1 LDTDDPRVRA
11 ATIRVMRPTSVLLG
25 LVLVPVLMPAQGT
38 RLLRQPTVSST
49 QIAFAY
55 AGDIWVVSRD
65 GGDAKRLTSFPGTES
80 DPHFSPDGKQIAFS
94 MQYGGNTDVYVI
106 DAAGGEARRLTRHP
120 APDIARGWAPD
131 ARRVLFSSAR
141 VGAPSVGVQQLWTVA
156 AAGGVPERLPIPDGL
171 RGSFS
176 PDGQRVAYEKVSRWD
191 VEWRNYRGGQTHPIT
206 LYTIASHAV
215 DTLPW
220 QGTLDTWPV
229 WMGDAIYFISDRDWA
244 ANIWKYDVASKQ
256 LTQLTHY
263 KDYDVK
269 TLDAG
274 AGVVVYEEAGYLHLL
289 DPATG
294 KDTQLVI
301 TCRGDLPW
309 AEPRWVDASKWI
321 ESASLS
327 PSGKRALFSAR
338 GEVFS
343 VPAEKGDARNLTRS
357 PGTAER
363 TPLWSPDGKQVAWF
377 SDASGEYRLM
387 IGTQEGL
394 GAPREIR
401 FERPTF
407 FHTADWSPDG
417 KYIAVTDE
425 GLNMLLVEVATG
437 KVMRIDTD
445 TYAHPARTFEPA
457 WSPDSKWLAYAK
469 RLPSQFHVL
478 MAYSMTDRKSY
489 QLTDGLSDAV
499 SPSWDAGGKYLY
511 FLASTDFGLSSGW
524 LDLSSYDRHLRRG
537 AYLMVLAADTPSP
550 LLPESDEEARDT
562 TAGPEAT
569 KAKSGADTGK
579 QTVRVRIDRMGLSQR
594 ILALGMPVRAY
605 TSLAAANEGVVFVS
619 EAIENQPGL
628 TLHRY
633 DLKKRKSESFV
644 SPVTRFSLSRDGKKL
659 LYQSGESWMIVG
671 TDAAPKPG
679 DGKITVDLQMRLD
692 PRAEWRQIFREA
704 WRFERDYLYVPNHN
718 GADWDKVWT
727 MYEPWLASL
736 GHRSDLTY
744 LLDLLGGELSLGHTF
759 VFGGDTPAIDTVK
772 IGMLGVDFAVENGR
786 YRFKR
791 IFSGE
796 NWNPNL
802 RAPLSAPGVKA
813 RTGDYL
819 LAVNG
824 TDLKPPM
831 SPYEV
836 LEGTANRQT
845 VLRLNDKPTLDGSWT
860 VTVVPVK
867 DEDDLRTRAWVE
879 DNRRLVDSL
888 SRGRL
893 AYVWLP
899 NTADQGYEYFNRYY
913 FAQQDRQGVIL
924 DERFN
929 QGGYIADYFVD
940 ILARH
945 LRGYFNNPVG
955 ERRPWTE
962 PLTGI
967 FGPKV
972 MLINEYAGSGG
983 DMLPYLFHQM
993 RLGPLIGTRTWGG
1006 LVGIWDVPGLID
1018 GGYITAPR
1026 GGFFDLQG
1034 HWDVENVGITPDIV
1048 VLQTPA
1054 LVAQGHDPQLERAV
1068 QEALRLL
1075 EANPVTLLAEPAP
1088 PVRVRRP

>member
-1 LDTDDPRVRA
+1 
-11 ATIRVMRPTSVLLG
+11 
-25 LVLVPVLMPAQGT
+25 
-38 RLLRQPTVSST
+38 
-49 QIAFAY
+49 
-55 AGDIWVVSRD
+55 
-65 GGDAKRLTSFPGTES
+65 
-80 DPHFSPDGKQIAFS
+80 
-94 MQYGGNTDVYVI
+94 
-106 DAAGGEARRLTRHP
+106 
-120 APDIARGWAPD
+120 
-131 ARRVLFSSAR
+131 
-141 VGAPSVGVQQLWTVA
+141 
-156 AAGGVPERLPIPDGL
+156 
-171 RGSFS
+171 
-176 PDGQRVAYEKVSRWD
+176 
-191 VEWRNYRGGQTHPIT
+191 
-206 LYTIASHAV
+206 
-215 DTLPW
+215 
-220 QGTLDTWPV
+220 
-229 WMGDAIYFISDRDWA
+229 
-244 ANIWKYDVASKQ
+244 
-256 LTQLTHY
+256 
-263 KDYDVK
+263 
-269 TLDAG
+269 
-274 AGVVVYEEAGYLHLL
+274 
-289 DPATG
+289 
-294 KDTQLVI
+294 
-301 TCRGDLPW
+301 
-309 AEPRWVDASKWI
+309 
-321 ESASLS
+321 
-327 PSGKRALFSAR
+327 
-338 GEVFS
+338 
-343 VPAEKGDARNLTRS
+343 
-357 PGTAER
+357 
-363 TPLWSPDGKQVAWF
+363 
-377 SDASGEYRLM
+377 M

-394 GAPREIR
+394 SAPREIK
-401 FERPTF
+401 FDQPTF
-407 FHTADWSPDG
+407 YHTADWSPDG

-437 KVMRIDTD
+437 KVTRLDTD
-445 TYAHPARTFEPA
+445 TYAHPERTFEPA
-457 WSPDSKWLAYAK
+457 WSPDSKWLAYSK

-478 MAYSMTDRKSY
+478 MAYSMVDKKPY

-499 SPSWDAGGKYLY
+499 SPAWDAGGKYLY

-524 LDLSSYDRHLRRG
+524 LDLSSYDRRTRRG

-562 TAGPEAT
+562 TAAVDST
-569 KAKSGADTGK
+569 KAKSAK
-579 QTVRVRIDRMGLSQR
+579 AASAVSVRIDRAGLSQR
-594 ILALGMPVRAY
+594 ILALGMPVRPY
-605 TSLAAANEGVVFVS
+605 TSLAAGSEGVVFVT
-619 EAIENQPGL
+619 EAIENQPGV

-633 DLKKRKSESFV
+633 DLKKRKSESFA
-644 SPVTRFSLSRDGKKL
+644 SPVMRFSLSRDGKKL

-671 TDAAPKPG
+671 TDAAPKAG

-692 PRAEWRQIFREA
+692 PRAEWRQIYREA
-704 WRFERDYLYVPNHN
+704 WRFERDYLYVPNHH

-727 MYEPWLASL
+727 MYEPWLGSL

-744 LLDLLGGELSLGHTF
+744 LLDMLGGELSLGHTF

-772 IGMLGVDFAVENGR
+772 VGMLGADFAVENGR
-786 YRFKR
+786 YRVKR

-813 RTGDYL
+813 HTGDYL

-831 SPYEV
+831 SPYEA

-860 VTVVPVK
+860 VTVVPVG

-888 SRGRL
+888 SKGKL

-929 QGGYIADYFVD
+929 GGGYIADYFVD

-983 DMLPYLFHQM
+983 DMLPYLFHEM
-993 RLGPLIGTRTWGG
+993 KLGPLVGTRTWGG

-1026 GGFFDLQG
+1026 GGFFNTEG

-1048 VLQTPA
+1048 VQQTPA
-1054 LVAQGHDPQLERAV
+1054 LVAQGRDPQLERAV

-1075 EANPVTLLAEPAP
+1075 EANPVKLLAEPAP
-1088 PVRVRRP
+1088 PVRVRRPQD

>member
-1 LDTDDPRVRA
+1 
-11 ATIRVMRPTSVLLG
+11 
-25 LVLVPVLMPAQGT
+25 
-38 RLLRQPTVSST
+38 
-49 QIAFAY
+49 
-55 AGDIWVVSRD
+55 
-65 GGDAKRLTSFPGTES
+65 
-80 DPHFSPDGKQIAFS
+80 
-94 MQYGGNTDVYVI
+94 
-106 DAAGGEARRLTRHP
+106 
-120 APDIARGWAPD
+120 
-131 ARRVLFSSAR
+131 
-141 VGAPSVGVQQLWTVA
+141 
-156 AAGGVPERLPIPDGL
+156 
-171 RGSFS
+171 
-176 PDGQRVAYEKVSRWD
+176 
-191 VEWRNYRGGQTHPIT
+191 
-206 LYTIASHAV
+206 
-215 DTLPW
+215 
-220 QGTLDTWPV
+220 
-229 WMGDAIYFISDRDWA
+229 MGDAIYFISDRDWA

-274 AGVVVYEEAGYLHLL
+274 SGVIVYEEAGYLHLL
-289 DPATG
+289 EPASG
-294 KDTQLVI
+294 KDTQLAI

-309 AEPRWVDASKWI
+309 AEARWLDASKWI

-327 PSGKRALFSAR
+327 PSGARALFSAR

-357 PGTAER
+357 SGTAER
-363 TPLWSPDGKQVAWF
+363 TPVWSPDGKQVAWF

-394 GAPREIR
+394 SAPREIK
-401 FERPTF
+401 FEQPTF
-407 FHTADWSPDG
+407 YHTADWSPDG

-425 GLNMLLVEVATG
+425 GLNLLLVEVATG
-437 KVMRIDTD
+437 KVTRIDTD
-445 TYAHPARTFEPA
+445 TYAHPERTFEPA
-457 WSPDSKWLAYAK
+457 WSPDSKWLAYSK

-478 MAYSMTDRKSY
+478 MAYSMVEKKPY

-499 SPSWDAGGKYLY
+499 SPAWDAGGKYLY

-524 LDLSSYDRHLRRG
+524 LDLSSIDRHTRRG

-562 TAGPEAT
+562 TSGGAVDT
-569 KAKSGADTGK
+569 SKAKPPKGA
-579 QTVRVRIDRMGLSQR
+579 VAVRIDRAGLSQR

-605 TSLAAANEGVVFVS
+605 TSLAAGSEGVVFVT
-619 EAIENQPGL
+619 EAIENQPGA

-633 DLKKRKSESFV
+633 DLKKRKSESFA
-644 SPVTRFSLSRDGKKL
+644 SPVMRFSLSRDGKKL

-671 TDAAPKPG
+671 ADAAPKPG

-692 PRAEWRQIFREA
+692 PRAEWRQIYKEA
-704 WRFERDYLYVPNHN
+704 WRFERDYLYVPNHH

-727 MYEPWLASL
+727 MYEPWLANL

-744 LLDLLGGELSLGHTF
+744 MLDLLGGELSLGHTF
-759 VFGGDTPAIDTVK
+759 TFGGDTPAIDTVK
-772 IGMLGVDFAVENGR
+772 VGMLGVDFAVENGR
-786 YRFKR
+786 YRVKR

-824 TDLKPPM
+824 ADLRPPL
-831 SPYEV
+831 SPYAA
-836 LEGTANRQT
+836 LEGAANRQT

-860 VTVVPVK
+860 VTVVPVS

-888 SRGRL
+888 SKGKL

-929 QGGYIADYFVD
+929 GGGYIADYFVD

-962 PLTGI
+962 PITGI

-983 DMLPYLFHQM
+983 DMLPYLFHEM
-993 RLGPLIGTRTWGG
+993 KLGPLVGTRTWGG

-1026 GGFFDLQG
+1026 GGFFNTEG
-1034 HWDVENVGITPDIV
+1034 HWDVENAGITPDIV
-1048 VLQTPA
+1048 VQQTPA
-1054 LVAQGHDPQLERAV
+1054 LVSQGRDPQLERAV

-1075 EANPVTLLAEPAP
+1075 EATPVKLQAEPAP

>member
-1 LDTDDPRVRA
+1 
-11 ATIRVMRPTSVLLG
+11 MRRIAPVVLG
-25 LVLVPVLMPAQGT
+25 LLLTPIFLHAQGT

-49 QIAFAY
+49 QIAFAH
-55 AGDIWVVSRD
+55 AGDIWVVNRD
-65 GGDAKRLTSFPGTES
+65 GGDARRLTTFPGTES
-80 DPHFSPDGKQIAFS
+80 NPHFSPDGKQIAFS
-94 MQYGGNTDVYVI
+94 MQYGANIDVYVI
-106 DAAGGEARRLTRHP
+106 DAAGGEARRLTWHP
-120 APDIARGWAPD
+120 WPDISRGWTPD
-131 ARRVLFSSAR
+131 GKRILYSSA
-141 VGAPSVGVQQLWTVA
+141 GMHAPVVGVEQLWTINA
-156 AAGGVPERLPIPDGL
+156 TGGVPERVPLPDAL

-176 PDGQRVAYEKVSRWD
+176 PDGQRLAYEKVSRWD

-206 LYTIASHAV
+206 IYTVASQAV
-215 DTLPW
+215 DTLPS

-229 WMGDAIYFISDRDWA
+229 WMGGAIYFISDRDWD
-244 ANIWKYDVASKQ
+244 ANVWKYDVATKQ

-269 TLDAG
+269 TLDAA
-274 AGVVVYEEAGYLHLL
+274 AGVLVYEEAGYLHLL
-289 DPATG
+289 DAVTG
-294 KDTQLVI
+294 NDRQLAI

-309 AEPRWVDASKWI
+309 AEPRWVNAAPLI

-327 PSGKRALFSAR
+327 PSGARALFSAR

-343 VPAEKGDARNLTRS
+343 VPAEKGNARNLTRT
-357 PGTAER
+357 PGAAER
-363 TPLWSPDGKQVAWF
+363 TPVWSPDGKQVAWF

-394 GAPREIR
+394 SAPREIK
-401 FERPTF
+401 FDQPTF
-407 FHTADWSPDG
+407 YHTADWSPDG

-425 GLNMLLVEVATG
+425 GLNMLLVEIATG
-437 KVMRIDTD
+437 KVTRIDTD
-445 TYAHPARTFEPA
+445 TYAHPDRTFEPA
-457 WSPDSKWLAYAK
+457 WSPDSKWLAYSK
-469 RLPSQFHVL
+469 RLPTQFHVL
-478 MAYSMTDRKSY
+478 LAYSVVDRKAY

-524 LDLSSYDRHLRRG
+524 LDLSSYDRRTRRG
-537 AYLMVLAADTPSP
+537 AYLIVLAADTPSP

-562 TAGPEAT
+562 TPAVDTT
-569 KAKSGADTGK
+569 KAKGRADSAKTA
-579 QTVRVRIDRMGLSQR
+579 VRVRIDRAGLSQR

-605 TSLAAANEGVVFVS
+605 TALAAGSEGIVLVS
-619 EAIENQPGL
+619 EAIENQPGV

-633 DLKKRKSESFV
+633 DLKKRKAESFV
-644 SPVTRFSLSRDGKKL
+644 SPVTRFSLSRDGKKV
-659 LYQSGESWMIVG
+659 LYQSGDAWMITG
-671 TDAAPKPG
+671 TEQAPKPG

-704 WRFERDYLYVPNHN
+704 WRFERDYLYVPNHH
-718 GADWDKVWT
+718 GADWEKVYT
-727 MYEPWLASL
+727 MYEPWLASV
-736 GHRSDLTY
+736 GHRSDLLY
-744 LLDLLGGELSLGHTF
+744 MLDLLGGELTLGHTF
-759 VFGGDTPAIDTVK
+759 TWGGDYPAIDTVK
-772 IGMLGVDFAVENGR
+772 IGMLGADFAVENGR
-786 YRFKR
+786 YRLKR

-813 RTGDYL
+813 RAGDYL

-824 TDLKPPM
+824 TDLKPPT
-831 SPYEV
+831 SPYEA

-845 VLRLNDKPTLDGSWT
+845 VLLLNDKPTPDGAWT
-860 VTVVPVK
+860 VTVVPAG

-879 DNRRLVDSL
+879 ENRRLVDSL
-888 SRGRL
+888 SKGKL

-929 QGGYIADYFVD
+929 GGGYIADYFVD
-940 ILARH
+940 ILGRQ
-945 LRGYFNNPVG
+945 LRGYFNNPIG

-983 DMLPYLFHQM
+983 DMLPYMFKEM
-993 RLGPLIGTRTWGG
+993 KLGPLVGTRTWGG

-1026 GGFFDLQG
+1026 GGFFNVQG
-1034 HWDVENVGITPDIV
+1034 QWDVENAGITPDFV
-1048 VLQTPA
+1048 VQQTPA
-1054 LVAQGHDPQLERAV
+1054 LVAQGRDPQLERAV

-1075 EANPVTLLAEPAP
+1075 EANPVKLQPEPAP
-1088 PVRVRRP
+1088 PVRVRRPN

>member
-1 LDTDDPRVRA
+1 
-11 ATIRVMRPTSVLLG
+11 MRYTSVVLG
-25 LVLVPVLMPAQGT
+25 LLCGPILVHAQGT
-38 RLLRQPTVSST
+38 RLLRQPTVSSS

-55 AGDIWVVSRD
+55 AGDIWVASRD

-80 DPHFSPDGKQIAFS
+80 NPHFSPDGKQIAFS
-94 MQYGGNTDVYVI
+94 MQYGGNTDIYVI
-106 DAAGGEARRLTRHP
+106 DAGGGEARRLTWHP
-120 APDIARGWAPD
+120 SPDIARGWSPD
-131 ARRVLFSSAR
+131 GKQILFSSSR
-141 VGAPSVGVQQLWTVA
+141 VHAPAVGVQQLWTIA
-156 AAGGVPERLPIPDGL
+156 ATGGVPEKLPLPDGL

-176 PDGQRVAYEKVSRWD
+176 PDGRRLAYEKVSRWD

-206 LYTIASHAV
+206 VYTLASQAV
-215 DTLPW
+215 DTLPS

-256 LTQLTHY
+256 LTQLTHS
-263 KDYDVK
+263 KDFDVK

-274 AGVVVYEEAGYLHLL
+274 AGVVVYEAAGYLHLL
-289 DPATG
+289 EPATG
-294 KDTQLVI
+294 KDTQLAI

-309 AEPRWVDASKWI
+309 AEPRWVNASKWI

-327 PSGKRALFSAR
+327 PSGARALFAAR

-357 PGTAER
+357 SGTAER
-363 TPLWSPDGKQVAWF
+363 TPVWSPDGKQVAWF

-394 GAPREIR
+394 GAPREIK
-401 FERPTF
+401 FEQPTF
-407 FHTADWSPDG
+407 FHTADWSRDG

-425 GLNMLLVEVATG
+425 GLNILLVEVATG
-437 KVMRIDTD
+437 RVTRIDTD
-445 TYAHPARTFEPA
+445 TYAHPERTFEPA
-457 WSPDSKWLAYAK
+457 WSPDSKWLAYSK

-478 MAYSMTDRKSY
+478 MAYSVTDRKSY
-489 QLTDGLSDAV
+489 QLTDGLSDAL
-499 SPSWDAGGKYLY
+499 SPAWDAGGKYLY
-511 FLASTDFGLSSGW
+511 FLASTEFGLSSGW
-524 LDLSSYDRHLRRG
+524 LDLSSYDRHMRRG

-562 TAGPEAT
+562 TSGVDTAKT
-569 KAKSGADTGK
+569 KSRADNAKGA
-579 QTVRVRIDRMGLSQR
+579 VSVRIDRAGLSQR

-605 TSLAAANEGVVFVS
+605 TALAAAGEGVVFVS
-619 EAIENQPGL
+619 EAIENQPGV

-644 SPVTRFSLSRDGKKL
+644 SPVMRFSLSRDGKKV
-659 LYQSGESWMIVG
+659 LYQSGETWIITG
-671 TDAAPKPG
+671 TEQAPKPG
-679 DGKITVDLQMRLD
+679 EGKITVDLQMRLD

-704 WRFERDYLYVPNHN
+704 WRFERDYLYVPNHH

-727 MYEPWLASL
+727 MYEPWLASV

-744 LLDLLGGELSLGHTF
+744 LLDVLGGELSLGHTF
-759 VFGGDTPAIDTVK
+759 TWGGDMPAIDTVK
-772 IGMLGVDFAVENGR
+772 IGMLGADLSVENGR
-786 YRFKR
+786 YRLKR

-796 NWNPNL
+796 NWNPSL

-824 TDLKPPM
+824 TDLRPPA
-831 SPYEV
+831 SPYAA

-845 VLRLNDKPTLDGSWT
+845 VLLLNDKPTLDGAWT
-860 VTVVPVK
+860 VTVVPVS

-888 SRGRL
+888 SKGRL

-929 QGGYIADYFVD
+929 GGGYIADYFVD
-940 ILARH
+940 ILARN

-983 DMLPYLFHQM
+983 DMLPYLFHEM
-993 RLGPLIGTRTWGG
+993 KLGPLIGTRTWGG

-1026 GGFFDLQG
+1026 GGFFDTQG
-1034 HWDVENVGITPDIV
+1034 RWDVENVGITPDIV
-1048 VLQTPA
+1048 VHQTPA
-1054 LVAQGHDPQLERAV
+1054 LVAQGRDPQLERAV

-1075 EANPVTLLAEPAP
+1075 EANPVKLLAEPAP
-1088 PVRVRRP
+1088 PMRVRRP

>member
-1 LDTDDPRVRA
+1 
-11 ATIRVMRPTSVLLG
+11 
-25 LVLVPVLMPAQGT
+25 MPAQGT
-38 RLLRQPTVSST
+38 RLLRQPTVSRS

-55 AGDIWVVSRD
+55 AGDIWVASRD
-65 GGDAKRLTSFPGTES
+65 GGDARRLTSFPGTES
-80 DPHFSPDGKQIAFS
+80 NPHFSPDGKQIAFT
-94 MQYGGNTDVYVI
+94 MQYGGNSDVYVI
-106 DAAGGEARRLTRHP
+106 DAAGGEARRLTWHP
-120 APDIARGWAPD
+120 APDIARGWSPD
-131 ARRVLFSSAR
+131 GKRILFSSPAAT
-141 VGAPSVGVQQLWTVA
+141 APAVGVQQLWTVA
-156 AAGGVPERLPIPDGL
+156 ATGDGVPERLPIPDAL
-171 RGSFS
+171 RGSFA
-176 PDGQRVAYEKVSRWD
+176 PDGQRLAYEKVSRWD

-206 LYTIASHAV
+206 IYTIASQAV
-215 DTLPW
+215 DTLPS
-220 QGTLDTWPV
+220 QGTLDTWPA

-244 ANIWKYDVASKQ
+244 ANIWKYDVGSKQ
-256 LTQLTHY
+256 LAQLTHY

-289 DPATG
+289 DPAAG
-294 KDTQLVI
+294 KDTQLAI

-309 AEPRWVDASKWI
+309 AEPRWVDAAKWI

-327 PSGKRALFSAR
+327 PSGKRALFAAR

-363 TPLWSPDGKQVAWF
+363 TPVWSPDGKHVAWF

-387 IGTQEGL
+387 VGTQEGL
-394 GAPREIR
+394 DAPREIR
-401 FERPTF
+401 FEQPTF

-437 KVMRIDTD
+437 KVTRIDTD

-457 WSPDSKWLAYAK
+457 WSPDSKWLAYSK

-489 QLTDGLSDAV
+489 PLTDGLSDAV

-537 AYLMVLAADTPSP
+537 AYLLVLAADTPSP

-562 TAGPEAT
+562 A
-569 KAKSGADTGK
+569 KAKPDSAK
-579 QTVRVRIDRMGLSQR
+579 SAVPVRIDRAGLSQR

-605 TSLAAANEGVVFVS
+605 TSLEAGSEGVVFVT
-619 EAIENQPGL
+619 EAIENQPGV
-628 TLHRY
+628 TLHRF
-633 DLKKRKSESFV
+633 DLKKRKSESFA
-644 SPVTRFSLSRDGKKL
+644 SPVTRFSLSSDGKKL

-671 TDAAPKPG
+671 TETAPKAG
-679 DGKITVDLQMRLD
+679 DGKITVDLPMRLD

-772 IGMLGVDFAVENGR
+772 IGMLGADFTVENGR
-786 YRFKR
+786 YRLQR

-813 RTGDYL
+813 RAGDYL

-824 TDLKPPM
+824 TDVKPPM
-831 SPYEV
+831 SPYEA

-845 VLRLNDKPTLDGSWT
+845 VLRLNDKPTPDGSWT
-860 VTVVPVK
+860 VTVVPVA

-888 SRGRL
+888 SKGKL

-899 NTADQGYEYFNRYY
+899 NTADQGYESFNRYY

-983 DMLPYLFHQM
+983 DMLPYLFHHMQ
-993 RLGPLIGTRTWGG
+993 LGPLIGTRTWGG

-1048 VLQTPA
+1048 VPQTPA
-1054 LVAQGHDPQLERAV
+1054 LVAQGRDPQLERAV

-1075 EANPVTLLAEPAP
+1075 QANPVKLLGEPAP

>member
-1 LDTDDPRVRA
+1 
-11 ATIRVMRPTSVLLG
+11 MRYTSVVLG
-25 LVLVPVLMPAQGT
+25 LLCCPILVHAQGT

-55 AGDIWVVSRD
+55 AGDIWVANRD

-80 DPHFSPDGKQIAFS
+80 NPHFSPDGKQIAFS

-106 DAAGGEARRLTRHP
+106 DAAGGEARRLTWHP
-120 APDIARGWAPD
+120 SPDIARGWSPD
-131 ARRVLFSSAR
+131 AKRILFGSAR
-141 VGAPSVGVQQLWTVA
+141 VSAPSVGVQQLWTIA
-156 AAGGVPERLPIPDGL
+156 AAGGVPERLPIPDAL
-171 RGSFS
+171 RGSLS
-176 PDGQRVAYEKVSRWD
+176 PDGQRLAYEKVSRWD

-206 LYTIASHAV
+206 VYTIASQAV
-215 DTLPW
+215 DTLPS

-289 DPATG
+289 EPATG

-327 PSGKRALFSAR
+327 PSGARALFSAR

-357 PGTAER
+357 SGTAER
-363 TPLWSPDGKQVAWF
+363 TPVWSPDGKQVAWF

-394 GAPREIR
+394 SAPREIK
-401 FERPTF
+401 FDQPTF

-425 GLNMLLVEVATG
+425 GLNLLLVEVVTG
-437 KVMRIDTD
+437 KVTRLDTD
-445 TYAHPARTFEPA
+445 TYAHPERTFEPA
-457 WSPDSKWLAYAK
+457 WSPDSKWLAYSK

-478 MAYSMTDRKSY
+478 MAYSVTERKTY
-489 QLTDGLSDAV
+489 PLTDGLSDAV
-499 SPSWDAGGKYLY
+499 SPAWDAGGKYLY

-524 LDLSSYDRHLRRG
+524 LDLSSYDRRTRRG

-562 TAGPEAT
+562 TSGGGVDTT
-569 KAKSGADTGK
+569 KAKSRADSAKG
-579 QTVRVRIDRMGLSQR
+579 VRVRIDRTGLSQR

-605 TSLAAANEGVVFVS
+605 TSLAAGSEGVVFVT
-619 EAIENQPGL
+619 EAIENQPGV

-659 LYQSGESWMIVG
+659 LYQSGGSWMIVG
-671 TDAAPKPG
+671 AEAAPKPG
-679 DGKITVDLQMRLD
+679 DGKITVDLQMRLA
-692 PRAEWRQIFREA
+692 PRAEWRQIFKEA
-704 WRFERDYLYVPNHN
+704 WRFERDYLYVPNHH

-759 VFGGDTPAIDTVK
+759 TWGGDTPAIDTVK
-772 IGMLGVDFAVENGR
+772 IGMLGADFAVENGR

-791 IFSGE
+791 VFSGE

-824 TDLKPPM
+824 ADLKPPT
-831 SPYEV
+831 SPYEA

-860 VTVVPVK
+860 VTVVPVS

-888 SRGRL
+888 SKGKL

-929 QGGYIADYFVD
+929 GGGYIADYFVD

-962 PLTGI
+962 PITGI

-983 DMLPYLFHQM
+983 DMLPYLFHEM
-993 RLGPLIGTRTWGG
+993 KLGPLVGTRTWGG

-1026 GGFFDLQG
+1026 GGFFNTEG
-1034 HWDVENVGITPDIV
+1034 HWDVENVGIAPDIV
-1048 VLQTPA
+1048 VQQTPA
-1054 LVAQGHDPQLERAV
+1054 LVAQGRDPQLERAV

-1075 EANPVTLLAEPAP
+1075 EATPVKLLAEPAP

>member
-1 LDTDDPRVRA
+1 
-11 ATIRVMRPTSVLLG
+11 M
-25 LVLVPVLMPAQGT
+25 
-38 RLLRQPTVSST
+38 
-49 QIAFAY
+49 
-55 AGDIWVVSRD
+55 IWT
-65 GGDAKRLTSFPGTES
+65 AK
-80 DPHFSPDGKQIAFS
+80 
-94 MQYGGNTDVYVI
+94 
-106 DAAGGEARRLTRHP
+106 GE
-120 APDIARGWAPD
+120 
-131 ARRVLFSSAR
+131 
-141 VGAPSVGVQQLWTVA
+141 
-156 AAGGVPERLPIPDGL
+156 
-171 RGSFS
+171 
-176 PDGQRVAYEKVSRWD
+176 
-191 VEWRNYRGGQTHPIT
+191 
-206 LYTIASHAV
+206 
-215 DTLPW
+215 
-220 QGTLDTWPV
+220 
-229 WMGDAIYFISDRDWA
+229 
-244 ANIWKYDVASKQ
+244 
-256 LTQLTHY
+256 
-263 KDYDVK
+263 
-269 TLDAG
+269 
-274 AGVVVYEEAGYLHLL
+274 
-289 DPATG
+289 
-294 KDTQLVI
+294 
-301 TCRGDLPW
+301 
-309 AEPRWVDASKWI
+309 
-321 ESASLS
+321 
-327 PSGKRALFSAR
+327 RALFSAR

-357 PGTAER
+357 SGTAER
-363 TPLWSPDGKQVAWF
+363 TPVWSPDGKQVAWF

-394 GAPREIR
+394 SAPREIK
-401 FERPTF
+401 FDQPTF

-425 GLNMLLVEVATG
+425 GLNLLLVEVVTG
-437 KVMRIDTD
+437 KVTRLDTD
-445 TYAHPARTFEPA
+445 TYAHPERTFEPA
-457 WSPDSKWLAYAK
+457 WSPDSKWLAYSK

-478 MAYSMTDRKSY
+478 MAYSVTERKTY
-489 QLTDGLSDAV
+489 PLTDGLSDAV
-499 SPSWDAGGKYLY
+499 SPAWDAGGKYLY

-524 LDLSSYDRHLRRG
+524 LDLSSYDRRTRRG

-562 TAGPEAT
+562 TSGGGVDTT
-569 KAKSGADTGK
+569 KAKSRADSAKG
-579 QTVRVRIDRMGLSQR
+579 VRVRIDRTGLSQR

-605 TSLAAANEGVVFVS
+605 TSLAAGSEGVVFVT
-619 EAIENQPGL
+619 EAIENQPGV

-659 LYQSGESWMIVG
+659 LYQSGGSWMIVG
-671 TDAAPKPG
+671 AEAAPKPG

-692 PRAEWRQIFREA
+692 PRAEWRQIFKEA
-704 WRFERDYLYVPNHN
+704 WRFERDYLYVPNHH

-759 VFGGDTPAIDTVK
+759 TWGGDTPAIDTVK
-772 IGMLGVDFAVENGR
+772 IGMLGADFAVENGR

-791 IFSGE
+791 VFSGE

-824 TDLKPPM
+824 ADLKPPT
-831 SPYEV
+831 SPYEA

-860 VTVVPVK
+860 VTVVPVS

-888 SRGRL
+888 SKGKL

-929 QGGYIADYFVD
+929 GGGYIADYFVD

-962 PLTGI
+962 PITGI

-983 DMLPYLFHQM
+983 DMLPYLFHEM
-993 RLGPLIGTRTWGG
+993 KLGPLVGTRTWGG

-1026 GGFFDLQG
+1026 GGFFNTEG
-1034 HWDVENVGITPDIV
+1034 HWDVENVGIAPDIV
-1048 VLQTPA
+1048 VQQTPA
-1054 LVAQGHDPQLERAV
+1054 LVAQGRDPQLERAV

-1075 EANPVTLLAEPAP
+1075 EATPVKLLAEPAP

>member
-1 LDTDDPRVRA
+1 
-11 ATIRVMRPTSVLLG
+11 MRYTSAVVGLLCCPI
-25 LVLVPVLMPAQGT
+25 LAYAQGT
-38 RLLRQPTVSST
+38 RLLRQPTVSNT

-55 AGDIWVVSRD
+55 AGDIWVASRD

-80 DPHFSPDGKQIAFS
+80 NPHFSPDGKQIAFS

-106 DAAGGEARRLTRHP
+106 DAAGGEARRLTWHP
-120 APDIARGWAPD
+120 GPDIARGWSPD
-131 ARRVLFSSAR
+131 TKRILFSSAR
-141 VGAPSVGVQQLWTVA
+141 VSAPSVGVQQLWTIA
-156 AAGGVPERLPIPDGL
+156 ATGGGGVPERLPIPDAL

-176 PDGQRVAYEKVSRWD
+176 PDGQRLAYEKVSRWD
-191 VEWRNYRGGQTHPIT
+191 VEWRNYRGGQTHPVTI
-206 LYTIASHAV
+206 YTVASQAV
-215 DTLPW
+215 DTLPS

-229 WMGDAIYFISDRDWA
+229 WMGDAIYFISDRDWD
-244 ANIWKYDVASKQ
+244 ANVWKYDVASKQ

-274 AGVVVYEEAGYLHLL
+274 GGVIVYEEGGYLHLL
-289 DPATG
+289 EPAGG
-294 KDTQLVI
+294 KDTQLAI

-309 AEPRWVDASKWI
+309 AEARWLDASKWI

-327 PSGKRALFSAR
+327 PSGARALFSAR

-357 PGTAER
+357 SGTAER
-363 TPLWSPDGKQVAWF
+363 TPVWSPDGKQVAWF

-394 GAPREIR
+394 SAPREIR
-401 FERPTF
+401 FEQPTF
-407 FHTADWSPDG
+407 YHTADWSPDG

-425 GLNMLLVEVATG
+425 GLNLLLVEVATG
-437 KVMRIDTD
+437 KVTRLDTD
-445 TYAHPARTFEPA
+445 TYAHPERTFEPA
-457 WSPDSKWLAYAK
+457 WSPDSKWLAYSK

-478 MAYSMTDRKSY
+478 MAYSMVEKKPY

-499 SPSWDAGGKYLY
+499 SPAWDAGGKYLY

-524 LDLSSYDRHLRRG
+524 LDLSSIDRHMRRG

-562 TAGPEAT
+562 TAAVDT
-569 KAKSGADTGK
+569 SKAKSPKGALN
-579 QTVRVRIDRMGLSQR
+579 VRIDRAGLSQR

-605 TSLAAANEGVVFVS
+605 TSLAAGSEGVVFVT
-619 EAIENQPGL
+619 EAIENQPGA

-633 DLKKRKSESFV
+633 DLKKRKSESFA
-644 SPVTRFSLSRDGKKL
+644 SPVMRFSLSRDGKKL

-671 TDAAPKPG
+671 TDAAPKAG

-692 PRAEWRQIFREA
+692 PRAEWRQIFKEA
-704 WRFERDYLYVPNHN
+704 WRFERDYLYVPNHH

-727 MYEPWLASL
+727 MYEPWLANL

-744 LLDLLGGELSLGHTF
+744 MLDLLGGELSLGHTF
-759 VFGGDTPAIDTVK
+759 TFGGDMPAIDTVK
-772 IGMLGVDFAVENGR
+772 VGMLGVDFAVENGR
-786 YRFKR
+786 YRLKR

-824 TDLKPPM
+824 ADLRPPL
-831 SPYEV
+831 SPYAA

-860 VTVVPVK
+860 VTVVPVS

-888 SRGRL
+888 SKGKL

-929 QGGYIADYFVD
+929 GGGYIADYFVD

-962 PLTGI
+962 PITGI

-983 DMLPYLFHQM
+983 DMLPFLFHEM
-993 RLGPLIGTRTWGG
+993 KLGPLVGTRTWGG

-1026 GGFFDLQG
+1026 GGFFNTEG
-1034 HWDVENVGITPDIV
+1034 HWDVENAGITPDIV
-1048 VLQTPA
+1048 VQQTPA
-1054 LVAQGHDPQLERAV
+1054 LVSQGRDPQLERAV

-1075 EANPVTLLAEPAP
+1075 EATPVKLLAEPAP

>member
-1 LDTDDPRVRA
+1 
-11 ATIRVMRPTSVLLG
+11 MRPTSVLLG

>member
-1 LDTDDPRVRA
+1 
-11 ATIRVMRPTSVLLG
+11 MSN
-25 LVLVPVLMPAQGT
+25 AQ
-38 RLLRQPTVSST
+38 V
-49 QIAFAY
+49 AFAY
-55 AGDIWVVSRD
+55 AGDIWVASRD
-65 GGDAKRLTSFPGTES
+65 GGDAKRLTSFAGTES
-80 DPHFSPDGKQIAFS
+80 NPHFSPDGKQIAFS
-94 MQYGGNTDVYVI
+94 MQYGGNTDLYVI
-106 DAAGGEARRLTRHP
+106 DAAGGEARRLTWHP
-120 APDIARGWAPD
+120 APDVARGWTPD
-131 ARRVLFSSAR
+131 GKQVLFSSGR
-141 VGAPSVGVQQLWTVA
+141 VHAPAVGVEQLWTIA
-156 AAGGVPERLPIPDGL
+156 ATGGVPERLPLPDGL
-171 RGSFS
+171 RGAFS
-176 PDGQRVAYEKVSRWD
+176 PDGQRLAYEKVSRWD
-191 VEWRNYRGGQTHPIT
+191 VEWRNYRGGQTHPISIYT
-206 LYTIASHAV
+206 LSSKAV
-215 DTLPW
+215 DTVPS
-220 QGTLDTWPV
+220 QGTLDIWPS

-244 ANIWKYDVASKQ
+244 ANVWKYDPATKQ
-256 LTQLTHY
+256 LVQLTHH

-269 TLDAG
+269 ALDAG
-274 AGVVVYEEAGYLHLL
+274 GGVVVYEQAGYLHLL
-289 DPATG
+289 EPATG
-294 KDTQLVI
+294 KDRQLAI

-309 AEPRWVDASKWI
+309 AEPRWVNAARWI

-327 PSGKRALFSAR
+327 PSGARALFAAR
-338 GEVFS
+338 GEIFS
-343 VPAEKGDARNLTRS
+343 VPAEKGDARNLTRTS
-357 PGTAER
+357 GVADR
-363 TPLWSPDGKQVAWF
+363 TPVWSPDGKQVAWF

-394 GAPREIR
+394 NAPREVT
-401 FERPTF
+401 FEQPTF
-407 FHTADWSPDG
+407 FHTASWSPDG
-417 KYIAVTDE
+417 TFLAVTDE
-425 GLNMLLVEVATG
+425 GLNLLLVEVATG
-437 KVMRIDTD
+437 KVTRIDGD
-445 TYAHPARTFEPA
+445 TYAHPERTLEPV

-478 MAYSMTDRKSY
+478 MAYSVVERKPFP
-489 QLTDGLSDAV
+489 LTDGLSDAL
-499 SPSWDAGGKYLY
+499 SPAWDAGGKYLY

-524 LDLSSYDRHLRRG
+524 LDLTSYDRHMRRG

-562 TAGPEAT
+562 TPRADTT
-569 KAKSGADTGK
+569 KARSKADTAAP
-579 QTVRVRIDRMGLSQR
+579 VRVRIDRAGLSQR
-594 ILALGMPVRAY
+594 ILALGMPVRNY
-605 TSLAAANEGVVFVS
+605 TALATAGEGVVFVS
-619 EAIENQPGL
+619 EAIENQPGV

-659 LYQSGESWMIVG
+659 LYQSGESWIITG
-671 TDAAPKPG
+671 TEQAPKAG
-679 DGKITVDLQMRLD
+679 EGKIAVDLQMRLD

-704 WRFERDYLYVPNHN
+704 WRYQRDYLYVPNHH
-718 GADWDKVWT
+718 GADWNKVYA
-727 MYEPWLASL
+727 MYEPWLATL

-744 LLDLLGGELSLGHTF
+744 LLDVVGGELSLGHTF
-759 VFGGDTPAIDTVK
+759 VFGGDTPVIDTVK
-772 IGMLGVDFAVENGR
+772 VGMLGVDFAVENGR

-791 IFSGE
+791 IYSGE

-824 TDLKPPM
+824 TDLRPPA
-831 SPYEV
+831 SPYAA

-845 VLRLNDKPTLDGSWT
+845 VLLLNDKPTPAGAWT
-860 VTVVPVK
+860 VTVVPVA

-879 DNRRLVDSL
+879 GNRRLVDSL
-888 SRGRL
+888 SQGRL

-913 FAQQDRQGVIL
+913 FAQQDRQGVVL

-929 QGGYIADYFVD
+929 GGGYIADYFVD
-940 ILARH
+940 ILARP

-955 ERRPWTE
+955 DRRPWTE

-983 DMLPYLFHQM
+983 DMLPYLFHKMQ
-993 RLGPLIGTRTWGG
+993 LGPLVGTRTWGG

-1026 GGFFDLQG
+1026 GGFFDLEG
-1034 HWDVENVGITPDIV
+1034 TWGVENVGITPDIV
-1048 VLQTPA
+1048 VHQTPA
-1054 LVAQGHDPQLERAV
+1054 LVAQGRDPQLERAV

-1075 EANPVTLLAEPAP
+1075 EAHPVRLRAEPAP

>member
-1 LDTDDPRVRA
+1 
-11 ATIRVMRPTSVLLG
+11 MRYTSVVLG
-25 LVLVPVLMPAQGT
+25 LLCCPILVHAQGT
-38 RLLRQPTVSST
+38 RLLRQPTVSNT

-55 AGDIWVVSRD
+55 AGDIWVASRG

-80 DPHFSPDGKQIAFS
+80 NPHFSPDGKQIAFS

-106 DAAGGEARRLTRHP
+106 DAYGGEARRLTWHP
-120 APDIARGWAPD
+120 SPDIARGWSPD
-131 ARRVLFSSAR
+131 GKRILFSSASFS
-141 VGAPSVGVQQLWTVA
+141 APSVGVQQLWTIA
-156 AAGGVPERLPIPDGL
+156 AAGGVPERLPIPDAL

-176 PDGQRVAYEKVSRWD
+176 PDGQRLAYEKVTRWD
-191 VEWRNYRGGQTHPIT
+191 VEWRNYRGGQIHPVTI
-206 LYTIASHAV
+206 YTVASQAV
-215 DTLPW
+215 DTLPS

-269 TLDAG
+269 TPGAG

-289 DPATG
+289 EAATG
-294 KDTQLVI
+294 KDTQLAI

-327 PSGKRALFSAR
+327 PSGARALFSAR

-357 PGTAER
+357 SGTAER
-363 TPLWSPDGKQVAWF
+363 TPVWSPDGKQVAWF

-394 GAPREIR
+394 SAPREIK
-401 FERPTF
+401 FDQPTF

-437 KVMRIDTD
+437 KVTRLDND
-445 TYAHPARTFEPA
+445 TYAPPERTFEPA
-457 WSPDSKWLAYAK
+457 WSPDTTAAVDSTKAQSAK
-469 RLPSQFHVL
+469 AAS
-478 MAYSMTDRKSY
+478 
-489 QLTDGLSDAV
+489 AV
-499 SPSWDAGGKYLY
+499 S
-511 FLASTDFGLSSGW
+511 
-524 LDLSSYDRHLRRG
+524 
-537 AYLMVLAADTPSP
+537 
-550 LLPESDEEARDT
+550 
-562 TAGPEAT
+562 
-569 KAKSGADTGK
+569 
-579 QTVRVRIDRMGLSQR
+579 VRIDRAGLSQR
-594 ILALGMPVRAY
+594 ILALGMPVRPY
-605 TSLAAANEGVVFVS
+605 TSLAAGSEGVVFVT
-619 EAIENQPGL
+619 EAIENQPGV

-633 DLKKRKSESFV
+633 DLKKRKSESFA
-644 SPVTRFSLSRDGKKL
+644 SPVMRFSLSRDGKKL

-671 TDAAPKPG
+671 TDAAPKAG

-692 PRAEWRQIFREA
+692 PRAEWRQIYREA
-704 WRFERDYLYVPNHN
+704 WRFERDYLYVPNHH

-744 LLDLLGGELSLGHTF
+744 LLDMLGGELSLGHTF

-772 IGMLGVDFAVENGR
+772 VGMLGADFAVENGR
-786 YRFKR
+786 YRVKR

-813 RTGDYL
+813 HTGDYL

-824 TDLKPPM
+824 TDLKPPL
-831 SPYEV
+831 SPYEA

-860 VTVVPVK
+860 VTVVPVG

-888 SRGRL
+888 SKGKL

-929 QGGYIADYFVD
+929 GGGYIADYFVD

-983 DMLPYLFHQM
+983 DMLPYLFHEM
-993 RLGPLIGTRTWGG
+993 KLGPLVGTRTWGG

-1026 GGFFDLQG
+1026 GGFFNTEG

-1048 VLQTPA
+1048 VQQTPA
-1054 LVAQGHDPQLERAV
+1054 LVAQGRDPQLERAV

-1075 EANPVTLLAEPAP
+1075 EANPVKLLAEPAP
-1088 PVRVRRP
+1088 PVRVRRPQD